1 MTTPPASK
9 AQALLGAFVPC
20 RLAALLCSSGRPRA
34 GEPLALSCVVLLA
47 DLSNFTTAAERLQ
60 SQHGADGAGRLSQL
74 LNQCFTPMI
83 DAIHAHGGEVAS
95 IRGDSLLALWYLPEA
110 VAADLVTQAAQSS
123 LHCSSQMQREF
134 AHCEEAAA
142 ERLALHVGLSS
153 GPLLACATGGLDD
166 RFEIVCGSDAIVQ
179 ACLALNQA
187 ASGSTVASPAWWAS
201 RPAGVQGAPTI
212 DGYMALMGSTQITLP
227 TPTPT
232 APRALSPADAAHC
245 FWFVPDA
252 VTRLDLADPSALS
265 AQMRVVTTVFC
276 RVHDLEVRDSA
287 GFAHLQVLVLGVQRA
302 LQSHSGRL
310 DKVNVDEHGVFI
322 VALFGLPDQ
331 HHAAHATQA
340 VDAAV
345 EIEALIVSHAH
356 RCAIGISTGRTHCG
370 VVGSA
375 ARRHYTCHGTVPNLG
390 ARYMAFID
398 RGIACDDATAEAV
411 NVSFE
416 FNRQRP
422 APLKGLPSTSR
433 FNRFR
438 ARRASRPVD
447 APPHGF
453 VGRRAELQALGTM
466 ALAVLEGVGVRSIE
480 LAGPAGIGKSSLAFE
495 ALQRAVDF
503 GFHALVLRGR
513 RAAPLAPMAAWQQAT
528 DLAPADAT
536 PPGRRA
542 IFLLLDDEAWID
554 EASRAQALAEAQSA
568 GSAMVVATRRDHENA
583 YDWSPAT
590 ACQHLRLEGLSPGDC
605 ARLLEVCAGPTY
617 VPAAW
622 AKWVHENSQGH
633 PRLVI
638 GLAQALR
645 GPLSVAEGEAPEL
658 PLDKLPVPYEVEM
671 VLTHFIDELTPSA
684 RVALH
689 LAAVVQGPFTLDDLL
704 AISPWPTSGA
714 WLSDGIAALSQ
725 RGVLVPVAASA
736 QAHTLQRP
744 LLARV
749 ATSQLGE
756 AQRRAIHGRLAAR
769 LAQGLNTGGL
779 NARNLA
785 FHWEQAGDVPRALA
799 SLRVAAADSMVAGSY
814 PSAAACLE
822 TMLRLTEGPVHAALS
837 ERAAWL
843 AQLGRCRVLLGRL
856 PEGETWAR
864 QSLALQ
870 ARPLPLTNPRWLAL
884 LGRESLR
891 QLALRFG
898 WRRRTTAP
906 NASDAVDASA
916 EAVNVFAV
924 ASYFSA
930 QPLPLLTSNLM
941 AVNIAESAGRLQAAA
956 RPAAVVGYMLG
967 LFRLHGAA
975 RGFFERAREACIATD
990 DTVGHH
996 STLGG
1001 QAMYELGF
1009 GRWADA
1015 RHSIAQAL
1023 ALCRQVGEPD
1033 DIELALTL
1041 SGLAEHYV
1049 GDFAT
1054 SLRLF
1059 SQLYDSARSRAN
1071 EQHMAWGAYAMAQ
1084 SLIPLGRAREAILH
1098 LQEASELLLT
1108 VDDRHSDL
1116 ICSGVLSL
1124 AHLHRGDYV
1133 RARESALLAG
1143 SLAAQTAPNNFGSYV
1158 GYYSP
1163 TVTLVSLWGRALRF
1177 APADA
1182 PALEQ
1187 ATVAA
1192 VSQLAQYAKL
1202 FPVAIPRLLLLRGWV
1217 CLRQGRPAAARAL
1230 WKRCLARAAQ
1240 MHMPYEEALAHWS
1253 LQPLAQKRDDF
1264 DRHAAQSARLFAAN
1278 GSMPLFM
1285 ELGRSAHW
1293 NESLTKEGIT

>member
-1 MTTPPASK
+1 MTTPPALE
-9 AQALLGAFVPC
+9 AQALLGTFVPC

-34 GEPLALSCVVLLA
+34 GEPLALNCVVLLA
-47 DLSNFTTAAERLQ
+47 DLSNFTTAADRLQ
-60 SQHGADGAGRLSQL
+60 SRYGADGAGRLSQL
-74 LNQCFTPMI
+74 LNQCFAPII

-95 IRGDSLLALWYLPEA
+95 IRGDSLLALWYLPDA
-110 VAADLVTQAAQSS
+110 APADLAAQAAQSS
-123 LHCSSQMQREF
+123 LHCASQMQREF
-134 AHCEEAAA
+134 AQCEEAAA
-142 ERLALHVGLSS
+142 ELLALHIGLSS

-166 RFEIVCGSDAIVQ
+166 RFEIVCGSDAMVQ

-187 ASGSTVASPAWWAS
+187 GSGSTVASPAWWAS
-201 RPAGVQGAPTI
+201 RPAGVLGAPTI
-212 DGYMALMGSTQITLP
+212 DGYMALIVSTQPSLV
-227 TPTPT
+227 TPMPT
-232 APRALSPADAAHC
+232 ARQVLSPADAAHC
-245 FWFVPDA
+245 AWFVPDA

-276 RVHDLEVRDSA
+276 RAHDLEVRDSA
-287 GFAHLQVLVLGVQRA
+287 GFAHLQALVLGVQRV
-302 LQSHSGRL
+302 LQSRSGRL
-310 DKVNVDEHGVFI
+310 DKVNVDEQGVFI
-322 VALFGLPDQ
+322 VALFGLPNRHD
-331 HHAAHATQA
+331 AAHATDA

-345 EIEALIVSHAH
+345 EIEALLVSHAH
-356 RCAIGISTGRTHCG
+356 RCAIGISTGRTYCG

-375 ARRHYTCHGTVPNLG
+375 AQQHYTCHGTVPNLG
-390 ARYMAFID
+390 ARYMAFIE
-398 RGIACDDATAEAV
+398 RGIACDDATVEAA
-411 NVSFE
+411 NASFE
-416 FNRQRP
+416 FTRQRP

-438 ARRASRPVD
+438 ARRASLPVD

-453 VGRRAELQALGTM
+453 VGRRAELQALGAM
-466 ALAVLEGVGVRSIE
+466 ALAVLEGAGVCSIGLVG
-480 LAGPAGIGKSSLAFE
+480 AAGIGKSAVAIE
-495 ALQRAVDF
+495 ALQRAVDL
-503 GFHALVLRGR
+503 GFQALVLRGR

-528 DLAPADAT
+528 ALAPVDAT
-536 PPGRRA
+536 HPGRRA
-542 IFLLLDDEAWID
+542 IFVLLDDEAWID
-554 EASRAQALAEAQSA
+554 EASRARALAEAQSA
-568 GSAMVVATRRDHENA
+568 GSALVVATRRDHDHDSSLA
-583 YDWSPAT
+583 PAR
-590 ACQHLRLEGLSPGDC
+590 QQLRLEGLEPADS
-605 ARLLEVCAGPTY
+605 ARLLGVCVGRAH

-622 AKWVHENSQGH
+622 VEWVHDNSQGH
-633 PRLVI
+633 PRLVT

-645 GPLSVAEGEAPEL
+645 GPLSAAEGEAQEL
-658 PLDKLPVPYEVEM
+658 PLDELPVPYEVEM
-671 VLTHFIDELTPSA
+671 VLTHVIDELAPAA

-689 LAAVVQGPFTLDDLL
+689 LAAVVQGPFTPDDLL
-704 AISPWPTSGA
+704 AISPWPASRA

-725 RGVLVPVAASA
+725 CGVLVPVAASA
-736 QAHTLQRP
+736 QARTLQRP

-749 ATSQLGE
+749 ATGLLGE
-756 AQRRAIHGRLAAR
+756 APRRAIHGRLAAR
-769 LAQGLNTGGL
+769 RAEGLATGEL
-779 NARNLA
+779 DAQNLA

-799 SLRVAAADSMVAGSY
+799 SLRMAAADSMAAGFY
-814 PSAAACLE
+814 KSAAASLE
-822 TMLRLTEGPVHAALS
+822 AMLRLTEGPANAALP

-843 AQLGRCRVLLGRL
+843 AQLGRCRVSLGRL
-856 PEGETWAR
+856 PEGETSAR

-884 LGRESLR
+884 LGRETLR
-891 QLALRFG
+891 QLTLRLG
-898 WRRRTTAP
+898 RRRGTTAH
-906 NASDAVDASA
+906 NATDAVDASA

-941 AVNIAESAGRLQAAA
+941 AVNIAESAGRLEAAA

-967 LFRLHGAA
+967 LFRLHAAA
-975 RGFFERAREACIATD
+975 RGFFERAREACIAAG

-1009 GRWADA
+1009 GRWVEA
-1015 RHSIAQAL
+1015 RSSIAQAL
-1023 ALCRQVGEPD
+1023 ALCRQVGEQH

-1054 SLRLF
+1054 SLQVF
-1059 SQLYDSARSRAN
+1059 SHLYDSARSRAN

-1108 VDDRHSDL
+1108 VEDRHSDL

-1124 AHLHRGDYV
+1124 AHLHSGDYV

-1143 SLAAQTAPNNFGSYV
+1143 SLAAQTAPSNFGSYV

-1163 TVTLVSLWGRALRF
+1163 AVTLVSLWGRALRF

-1192 VSQLAQYAKL
+1192 VSHLAQYAKL
-1202 FPVAIPRLLLLRGWV
+1202 FPVAMPRLLLLRGWV
-1217 CLRQGRPAAARAL
+1217 RLRQGRPAAARAL

-1240 MHMPYEEALAHWS
+1240 MQMPYEEALAHWS
-1253 LQPLAQKRDDF
+1253 LQPLAQNRDDF
-1264 DRHAAQSARLFAAN
+1264 ERHAGQSARLFAAN

-1293 NESLTKEGIT
+1293 NESLTKEENT